1 MRGTRS
7 VNCGA
12 IRSVAQG
19 VSGFRSTCPSSPTA
33 AHIFFGSA
41 TPCEP
46 SFAIGDEMFDALVS
60 TGAYLKAMRTMLK
73 EHRGLWFSDDSF
85 VVSRRHD

>member
-1 MRGTRS
+1 
-7 VNCGA
+7 
-12 IRSVAQG
+12 
-19 VSGFRSTCPSSPTA
+19 
-33 AHIFFGSA
+33 
-41 TPCEP
+41 
-46 SFAIGDEMFDALVS
+46 MFDALVS